1 MNKRKRTM
9 NSVRLNVKGK
19 PNSLKREFEEQ
30 LVGKTHINNNKLF
43 FKCITR
49 NIHSRNSV
57 APVYED
63 GTKELSENLRSF
75 QKN

>member
-1 MNKRKRTM
+1 M

-63 GTKELSENLRSF
+63 GTKELENLRSF